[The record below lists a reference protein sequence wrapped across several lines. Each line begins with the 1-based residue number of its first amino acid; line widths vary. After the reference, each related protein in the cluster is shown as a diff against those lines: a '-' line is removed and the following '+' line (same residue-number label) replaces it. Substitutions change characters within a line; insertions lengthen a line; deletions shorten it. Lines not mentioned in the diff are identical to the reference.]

1 MVINLLGIW
10 IMNKKKLRKNYTLL
24 IVLACTLNVFLLII
38 WFSFKAFPILYKID
52 ELENKINNVEL
63 AKEYA
68 TFEELEQNIEKISN
82 DYSLVFVIED
92 KTGNDITKTEI
103 KTDISLFYKMV
114 LVNNEPYI
122 LKAYSNQSI
131 SLASIFLQ
139 LFIFEIIVVVLIL
152 LGIFF
157 FTKQTVFKP
166 IEKIIND
173 IKNYKF
179 GQKPS
184 QSIKKNEFGVIKN
197 EFVKLTHELDEEKKE
212 QTRII
217 ANINHDIKTPLT
229 SIIGYSDLLLDNKL
243 DKDEE
248 QKYIHKINEK
258 AMHIK
263 DILATFDDYLVN
275 HEKVTLKKDII
286 QVKDLVNVLYN
297 DYKIE
302 LENKD
307 IEFEIVTK
315 IEDEFLNIDILK
327 FKRIFANLI
336 TNSIRFLSENGV
348 ITIEIFEKG
357 NQIYFKVKDNG
368 PGVDKSIINK
378 IFDPLFTT
386 DSSRKISGLGL
397 SICKEFIEMHKG
409 KIKAY
414 NDNGFVIEF
423 NIPKYEV
430 K

>member
-1 MVINLLGIW
+1 
-10 IMNKKKLRKNYTLL
+10 MNKKKLRKNYTLL
-24 IVLACTLNVFLLII
+24 IVLACTLNVFLLIV
-38 WFSFKAFPILYKID
+38 WFGFKAVPILYKID
-52 ELENKINNVEL
+52 ELENKVNNIEL
-63 AKEYA
+63 SKEYD
-68 TFEELEQNIEKISN
+68 TFEELEKNIEKISK
-82 DYSLVFVIED
+82 DYSLSFIIED
-92 KTGNDITKTEI
+92 KTGTNITKTKI

-122 LKAYSNQSI
+122 LKSYSNQSI
-131 SLASIFLQ
+131 SLTSIFLQ
-139 LFIFEIIVVVLIL
+139 LFIFEIIVVILIL
-152 LGIFF
+152 FGIFI

-166 IEKIIND
+166 IEKIVND

-184 QSIKKNEFGVIKN
+184 KSIKKNEFGLIKN
-197 EFVKLTHELDEEKKE
+197 EFVKLVNEIDEEKKE

-248 QKYIHKINEK
+248 KKYIHKINEK

-263 DILATFDDYLVN
+263 DILSTFDDYLAS

-286 QVKDLVNVLYN
+286 QVKDLVSVLYD

-302 LENKD
+302 LENKN
-307 IEFEIVTK
+307 IKFEINTK
-315 IEDEFLNIDILK
+315 IDNEYLNIDILK

-336 TNSIRFLSENGV
+336 TNSIRFLDNNGI
-348 ITIEIFEKG
+348 ITILIFEKDEM
-357 NQIYFKVKDNG
+357 ICFKVKDNG
-368 PGVDKSIINK
+368 PGVEKDIITK

-397 SICKEFIEMHKG
+397 SICKEFIEMHNG

-414 NDNGFVIEF
+414 NDNGLVIEF
-423 NIPKYEV
+423 NIPKYIV